1 MLKPAILY
9 ADVLKT
15 KLRETWFVDKYKY
28 YNFASYFSDTDVATD
43 NWQYQQFVS
52 VDKDNNVLGYISY
65 QIGRQANFVDEFG
78 IIAFVDNSITFGKD
92 LHQAILDIF
101 FKFNYNKISF
111 QVVIGNPIER
121 YYDKF
126 VENYDGR
133 IVGIKHDE
141 CKLYDGNLY
150 DIKLYE
156 VMRCEFVNAYQRK
169 HKNPKS

>member
-9 ADVLKT
+9 ADELKN
-15 KLRETWFVDKYKY
+15 KLRETWYIDKYKY
-28 YNFASYFSDTDVATD
+28 YNYSSYFCDIEVAKDT
-43 NWQYQQFVS
+43 WQYQQFVS

-92 LHQAILDIF
+92 LHQVILDMF
-101 FKFNYNKISF
+101 FKFNFHKLSF
-111 QVVIGNPIER
+111 QVVVGNPIER

-126 VENYDGR
+126 VNKYRGR
-133 IVGIKHDE
+133 IVGIKYDE
-141 CKLYDGNLY
+141 CKLYDNNLY

-156 VMRCEFVNAYQRK
+156 IMKSNFVEAYNKMHRN
-169 HKNPKS
+169 HKS